1 MLRFVEKGR
10 LDTVVDFHNIVV
22 LDCCTQNL
30 IIRFFIAALEKL
42 IRRQIGMSFIAHR
55 IAECRWRSILAQ
67 IRAHTAV
74 HPPFTLILE
83 AIDPQLTGSLEP
95 GTPAWHIGFGITAFE
110 FPRALSRNTET
121 LPQVHGDALFLDR
134 QSFHVLEIMWAISAG
149 RFSQHHQPHLLFLR
163 YFLRTADFR

>member
-1 MLRFVEKGR
+1 MG
-10 LDTVVDFHNIVV
+10 
-22 LDCCTQNL
+22 DCGFSAGPFQYLQHEDAPNP
-30 IIRFFIAALEKL
+30 IIHENEAMN
-42 IRRQIGMSFIAHR
+42 GH
-55 IAECRWRSILAQ
+55 ILAQ

-74 HPPFTLILE
+74 HPPFSLILE

-134 QSFHVLEIMWAISAG
+134 QAFHVLEIMWAIRAV